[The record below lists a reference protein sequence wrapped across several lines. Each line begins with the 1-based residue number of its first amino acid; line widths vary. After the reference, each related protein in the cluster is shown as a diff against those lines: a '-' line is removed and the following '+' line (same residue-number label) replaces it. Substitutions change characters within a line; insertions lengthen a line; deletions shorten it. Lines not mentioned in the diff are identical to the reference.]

1 MILSQDSFINWI
13 LLIAIRTSLFW
24 FFTIETNFFFV
35 CFLLSL
41 ISLFVTFILLASFNR
56 LSDKYF
62 FKEDCFSILVT
73 LLLIVFLKSN
83 FLLFLPGTENDFLT
97 SSIGFLLLAF
107 RDLFFSFNCSC
118 LSFLKI
124 NPTFDLTV
132 W

>member
-1 MILSQDSFINWI
+1 
-13 LLIAIRTSLFW
+13 
-24 FFTIETNFFFV
+24 
-35 CFLLSL
+35 
-41 ISLFVTFILLASFNR
+41 
-56 LSDKYF
+56 
-62 FKEDCFSILVT
+62 